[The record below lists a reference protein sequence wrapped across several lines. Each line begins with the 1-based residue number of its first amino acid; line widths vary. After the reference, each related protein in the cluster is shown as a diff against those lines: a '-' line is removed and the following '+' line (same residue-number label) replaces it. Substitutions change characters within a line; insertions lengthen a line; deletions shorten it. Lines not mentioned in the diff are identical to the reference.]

1 MRAGVQ
7 DCGEFL
13 KPMSPPNDEAAPV
26 SKSVKESLDQS
37 ATSEAT
43 GVESGEMGAGF
54 SCGLLTG
61 RFRFSAVHPFPTARA
76 KEQVEEIPPA
86 ASNAD
91 CFKVSAACLEYSK
104 RCLAS
109 ARAAAGASGPD
120 GVVIGKRDVYAEKLA
135 RIAGETFAMEAMTL
149 YATRLRQPALPI
161 EAAMTSV
168 WATERA
174 REHGYETMRIRTARG
189 DAAVAPASPVPQ
201 GTNEDLRLVVARAA
215 WERHWKMIGPIL
227 DGQRSGKDRF
237 EAAQHAAWHYA
248 RWYPRQWLG
257 PMADLGLLFSDLS
270 PRLAAHARWSARASH
285 RLSRALFHAL
295 ALHGVKLEHEELLLC
310 RLVDLGTELFAISV
324 TCSYAQHL
332 HTPESLELADF
343 FGRATRLKIER
354 LFRALHHHT
363 DRASERLA
371 QSVLAERH
379 VWLEGRERD

>member
-1 MRAGVQ
+1 
-7 DCGEFL
+7 
-13 KPMSPPNDEAAPV
+13 MSPQNDEAAPV
-26 SKSVKESLDQS
+26 IESVKESPDRS

-43 GVESGEMGAGF
+43 GVERDEMGGGF
-54 SCGLLTG
+54 ARGLLTG
-61 RFRFSAVHPFPTARA
+61 RFQFSAVHPFPAARVQQQTG
-76 KEQVEEIPPA
+76 EA
-86 ASNAD
+86 ASAVPNAD
-91 CFKVSAACLEYSK
+91 WLEVSAACVEFSK

-120 GVVIGKRDVYAEKLA
+120 GVVIGKRDVFAEKLA
-135 RIAGETFAMEAMTL
+135 RIASETFGMEAMTL
-149 YATRLRQPALPI
+149 YAARIAQTGLPI

-168 WATERA
+168 WATEHA
-174 REHGYETMRIRTARG
+174 REHGHETMRMRVARG
-189 DAAVAPASPVPQ
+189 DAPGAPASPDSQRPS
-201 GTNEDLRLVVARAA
+201 EDLRLVVARAA
-215 WERHWKMIGPIL
+215 WDRHWKVIGPVF
-227 DGQRSGKDRF
+227 DAQRSGKERF
-237 EAAQHAAWHYA
+237 EAAQRAAWHYA

-257 PMADLGLLFSDLS
+257 PFADLGLLFSDLS
-270 PRLAAHARWSARASH
+270 PRLAAHVRWCAWASH

-295 ALHGVKLEHEELLLC
+295 ALHGAKLEHEELLPG
-310 RLVDLGTELFAISV
+310 RLSDLATELFAISA

-354 LFRALHHHT
+354 LFRVLHHHT

>member
-1 MRAGVQ
+1 MNT
-7 DCGEFL
+7 E
-13 KPMSPPNDEAAPV
+13 PHPPHD
-26 SKSVKESLDQS
+26 S
-37 ATSEAT
+37 ATVSE
-43 GVESGEMGAGF
+43 GF
-54 SCGLLTG
+54 ASGLLTG
-61 RFRFSAVHPFPTARA
+61 RFHFSAIHPFPTAHA

-91 CFKVSAACLEYSK
+91 GLKVSAACVEFSK

-109 ARAAAGASGPD
+109 ARAAAGTSGPD
-120 GVVIGKRDVYAEKLA
+120 GVLIGKREVYAEKLA

-149 YATRLRQPALPI
+149 YATRLAQTGLPI

-168 WATERA
+168 WATEHA
-174 REHGYETMRIRTARG
+174 RGHGYETMRMRMARG
-189 DAAVAPASPVPQ
+189 DVAVAPASPNSQRP
-201 GTNEDLRLVVARAA
+201 NEDLRLVVARAA
-215 WERHWKMIGPIL
+215 WERHWKVIGPVF
-227 DGQRSGKDRF
+227 DAQRPGRERF
-237 EAAQHAAWHYA
+237 EAAQRAAWHYA

-257 PMADLGLLFSDLS
+257 PFADLGLLFSDLS
-270 PRLAAHARWSARASH
+270 PRLAAHVRWCARASH

-295 ALHGVKLEHEELLLC
+295 ALHGAKLEHEELLLS
-310 RLVDLGTELFAISV
+310 RLADLATELLAISA

-332 HTPESLELADF
+332 HTPGSLELADF
-343 FGRATRLKIER
+343 FGRATRLKIDR